1 MISGESPS
9 HSDPAEGPSRKPGA
23 KDAAALWDRR
33 RLLAGLALT
42 AAPLTAVPLSVRAAP
57 AAVTVFAASSLET
70 ALNAAA
76 SRYGARPGGPWRLV
90 FGASSAMARQIAQG
104 APADL
109 FISADLDWMDWL
121 GRQGRVIAGT
131 RRNLLSN
138 RLVLIAPRDS
148 KVRLEMKPG
157 MPLAAALG
165 SGRLALADP
174 AAVPAGKYARQALA
188 ALKVWDSVSAR
199 TAAAENV
206 RTALAY
212 VARGEAPLGIVYA
225 TDARAEARVRVVG
238 TFPGASHSPILYPA
252 ALVRESAAARQVL
265 SWLAGGEAQGIFRA
279 QGFLPA

>member
-9 HSDPAEGPSRKPGA
+9 QSDPAEGSRRKPGA
-23 KDAAALWDRR
+23 KGALAPWDRR
-33 RLLAGLALT
+33 RLLAGLALA
-42 AAPLTAVPLSVRAAP
+42 AAPLSVGAAP

-70 ALNAAA
+70 ALTAAA
-76 SRYGARPGGPWRLV
+76 ARYGARPGGPLRLV

-121 GRQGRVIAGT
+121 ARQGRVIAGT

-157 MPLAAALG
+157 MPLAPALG

-174 AAVPAGKYARQALA
+174 AAVPAGKYARQALT

-206 RTALAY
+206 RSALAY
-212 VARGEAPLGIVYA
+212 LARGEAPLGIVYA
-225 TDARAEARVRVVG
+225 TDARAEPKVRVVG
-238 TFPGASHSPILYPA
+238 VFPAVTHSPILYPG
-252 ALVRESAAARQVL
+252 ALVREGPDARRVMA
-265 SWLAGGEAQGIFRA
+265 WLAGSEAQGIFRA
-279 QGFLPA
+279 QGFLPG